1 MTIYEIKKRTKKTA
15 PFFFSSDTMRFN
27 GQKLT
32 DFKVEKEDDGRYK
45 ISAPIN
51 PFFLGS
57 ENKHETV
64 RYFNPDNNILENFCG
79 CTR

>member
-15 PFFFSSDTMRFN
+15 PFFFSRNTMRCF
-27 GQKLT
+27 GQRLS
-32 DFKVEKEDDGRYK
+32 DFTVEKQSDGRYK
-45 ISAPIN
+45 ISAPSD

-57 ENKHETV
+57 ENNHETV
-64 RYFNPDNNILENFCG
+64 RYFNPENNVLENFCG